1 MLHKKSSE
9 QPVIYWH
16 KAFLYKLGNGIVKM
30 TQIPSEN
37 VKKMNKYRNVGI
49 FSNLEEPLDEP
60 CGTLGFRGTPVEKHC
75 IRWFD

>member
-1 MLHKKSSE
+1 
-9 QPVIYWH
+9 
-16 KAFLYKLGNGIVKM
+16 M

-37 VKKMNKYRNVGI
+37 VKKMNKYRNVGF

-75 IRWFD
+75 PSVFF